1 MRIFLRLLPLIV
13 LLLAIVACNLP
24 LGTPTAVLPFL
35 TITPP
40 SPTPRAGSGGSLT
53 PSRSPSPSPM
63 IMCTAP
69 QCWSD
74 EAYTC
79 GKTSCPGGCGTVCAT
94 KTPDPKASPTPTFP
108 VIANPCRLPTAS
120 PATPSPQVVMCASAA
135 RVKVGETFHFIAAI
149 SPAQDTNYNV
159 QIRDEKGS
167 IGFQLSYTNRV
178 MGFSNSLQ
186 SLALTAFRVQDGKLT
201 LVLTGRAP
209 GTVEITIV
217 AVNQASGALYPPK
230 FQITVVP

>member
-1 MRIFLRLLPLIV
+1 MRIFLRLLPLAV

-24 LGTPTAVLPFL
+24 LGTPTAVPPFL

-40 SPTPRAGSGGSLT
+40 SPSPRAGSGGSPT
-53 PSRSPSPSPM
+53 PSRSPSPI
-63 IMCTAP
+63 IMCTP
-69 QCWSD
+69 PLCWSD
-74 EAYTC
+74 ETYTC
-79 GKTSCPGGCGTVCAT
+79 GKASCPGGCGTVCAT

-108 VIANPCRLPTAS
+108 VIANPCRLPTAN

-135 RVKVGETFHFIAAI
+135 RVKVGETFHFIAAV
-149 SPAQDTNYNV
+149 SPAQDTNFNV

-167 IGFQLSYTNRV
+167 IGFQVNYTNRV

-186 SLALTAFRVQDGKLT
+186 SLSLTAFRVLDGKLT
-201 LVLTGRAP
+201 LVLAGRAP

-217 AVNQASGALYPPK
+217 AVNLPSGALYPPK